1 MSLLSSGLSLV
12 RRNPYP
18 IFSAMRRFQ
27 PVAHI
32 KSYGLWIVF
41 KYEDTKRVLT
51 DHASFSSD
59 FSNLPG
65 EMARDHDLTTNLIT
79 SDPPMHTKLRGLVT
93 RAFTARTVSNLEPRI
108 EALTHQMLDEVIES
122 GRMDV
127 VDDLAYPLPVVVIS
141 EMLGIPAED
150 RARFRKW
157 SDELVRSADDL
168 FGDRKEMGAN
178 AQTGTPL
185 VMEGMGPYLH
195 DIIEDRRRHPREDL
209 ISGLIAAEVDGD
221 QLTEEEVM
229 SFCSLLLVAGNVT
242 TTNLISNTVLTLVKH
257 PHDLARLQAQP
268 ALLPAAIE
276 EVLRYRSPVQFM
288 FRIAKKPVELSGR
301 TIEPGNVVLAI
312 IGSANRDEAKFPHAN
327 RFDMDRP
334 ANQHIAFGQGIHY
347 CLGAPLARLEARV
360 ALSIMLQRLQDV
372 RLATAWPLPPGD
384 ALILHG
390 VRHLPIRFKPS
401 AKLGT
406 PQMQP
411 QTQLP
416 VAA

>member
-18 IFSAMRRFQ
+18 VFSVMRRFQ

-32 KSYGLWIVF
+32 KRYGLWVVF
-41 KYEDTKRVLT
+41 KYEDAKRVLT
-51 DHASFSSD
+51 DHATFSSD
-59 FSNLPG
+59 FSNIPG
-65 EMARDHDLTTNLIT
+65 ALASQREIAHNIIT

-93 RAFTARTVSNLEPRI
+93 RAFTARTVGNLEPRI
-108 EALTHQMLDEVIES
+108 AALTHEMLDAVSES
-122 GRMDV
+122 GQMDL

-150 RARFRKW
+150 RAQFRVW

-168 FGDRKEMGAN
+168 FGDRKKMGPPADE
-178 AQTGTPL
+178 AAGTPL
-185 VMEGMGPYLH
+185 VMQGMGPYLH
-195 DIIEDRRRHPREDL
+195 EIIEDRRRHPREDL
-209 ISGLIAAEVDGD
+209 ISGLIAAEVDGE
-221 QLTEEEVM
+221 QLTEAELM

-242 TTNLISNTVLTLVKH
+242 TTNLIANTILTVLEH
-257 PHDLARLQAQP
+257 PNELARLQAEP
-268 ALLPAAIE
+268 DRLPAAIE

-288 FRIAKKPVELSGR
+288 FRIAKRPVELSGH

-312 IGSANRDEAKFPHAN
+312 IGSANRDEAKFPQAN
-327 RFDMDRP
+327 RFIVDRE

-347 CLGAPLARLEARV
+347 CLGAPLARLEGRV
-360 ALSIMLQRLQDV
+360 ALSIMLSRLHDL
-372 RLATAWPLPPGD
+372 RRATAGPLPPGD

-390 VRHLPIRFKPS
+390 VRHLPLRFKPT
-401 AKLGT
+401 ARVGT
-406 PQMQP
+406 AQP
-411 QTQLP
+411 AQL

>member
-1 MSLLSSGLSLV
+1 
-12 RRNPYP
+12 
-18 IFSAMRRFQ
+18 
-27 PVAHI
+27 VAHI
-32 KSYGLWIVF
+32 KNYGLWIVF
-41 KYEDTKRVLT
+41 NYEDTKRVLT

-65 EMARDHDLTTNLIT
+65 AMARDRDMTTNLIT

-93 RAFTARTVSNLEPRI
+93 RAFTARTVGNLEPRI
-108 EALTHQMLDEVIES
+108 EELTHQMLDGVIES
-122 GRMDV
+122 GRMDM

-141 EMLGIPAED
+141 EMLGVPAED
-150 RARFRKW
+150 RAQFRVW
-157 SDELVRSADDL
+157 SDEMVRGADNL

-178 AQTGTPL
+178 ATAGTPM
-185 VMEGMGPYLH
+185 VTAGMGAYLH
-195 DIIEDRRRHPREDL
+195 DIIEDRRAHPREDL
-209 ISGLIAAEVDGD
+209 ISGLIAAELDGD

-242 TTNLISNTVLTLVKH
+242 TTNLIANTILTLLKH
-257 PHDLARLQAQP
+257 PHDLARLQAEP
-268 ALLPAAIE
+268 ARLPAAIE

-288 FRIAKKPVELSGR
+288 FRIAKEPVELSGR

-312 IGSANRDEAKFPHAN
+312 IGSANRDGAKFPHAN

-334 ANQHIAFGQGIHY
+334 TNQHIAFGQGIHY

-360 ALSIMLQRLQDV
+360 ALSIILNRLQDM

-390 VRHLPIRFKPS
+390 VRHLPIRFRPS
-401 AKLGT
+401 TKVGT
-406 PQMQP
+406 PLPQHPQRQP
-411 QTQLP
+411 QLQV
-416 VAA
+416 VA